1 MISRL
6 LDCRLRKKYEPQA
19 ELLKGRWLAICA
31 VLGCTQPTTLEAHIY
46 STNAEIRDE
55 YIIPACNS
63 CNELTREFCKKDSVM
78 GPDSK
83 QKTYGES

>member
-6 LDCRLRKKYEPQA
+6 LDCRLRNTSHRLNYS
-19 ELLKGRWLAICA
+19 KGRWLAICA

>member
-6 LDCRLRKKYEPQA
+6 LDCRLRKNTSHRLNYS
-19 ELLKGRWLAICA
+19 KGRWLAICA

-63 CNELTREFCKKDSVM
+63 CNELTREFCKKI
-78 GPDSK
+78 P
-83 QKTYGES
+83 